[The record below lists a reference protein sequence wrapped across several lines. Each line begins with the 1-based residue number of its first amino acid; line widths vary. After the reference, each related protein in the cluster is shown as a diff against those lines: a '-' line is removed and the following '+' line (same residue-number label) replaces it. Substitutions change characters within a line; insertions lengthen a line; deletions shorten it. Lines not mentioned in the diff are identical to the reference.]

1 MKSTFRRRL
10 ILSWAFFNSSGE
22 LLVQNAESEATQ
34 AELEAETAGVKFVPP
49 DLVKYS
55 PGVAK
60 GWIEWDSGSN
70 VEVSYNVT
78 SLTDNGTGDQ
88 TITWATDF
96 SGADYCVVACNG
108 DDRFISTS
116 STTQPT
122 AGATRMQQSSEGG
135 SAVDASHTYVAAFG
149 DQ

>member
-1 MKSTFRRRL
+1 LGWTFY
-10 ILSWAFFNSSGE
+10 NSSGQQIRNTGTV
-22 LLVQNAESEATQ
+22 LATQ
-34 AELEAETAGVKFVPP
+34 AEMEAGSSTAAFVTPGRTQ
-49 DLVKYS
+49 YH

-60 GWIEWDSGSN
+60 GWVEWDSGSSI
-70 VEVSYNVT
+70 EVSYNVT

-122 AGATRMQQSSEGG
+122 AGATRMQQSSDGG